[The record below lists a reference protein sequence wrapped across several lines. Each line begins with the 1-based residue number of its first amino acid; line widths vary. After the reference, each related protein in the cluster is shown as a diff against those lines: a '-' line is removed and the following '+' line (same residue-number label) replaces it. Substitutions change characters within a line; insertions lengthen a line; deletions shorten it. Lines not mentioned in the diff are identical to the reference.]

1 MKLLRQLWNDIEA
14 RGEIIKTIGFG
25 IFING
30 TYGISDGSIELFN
43 SLDILM
49 GLIGIIT
56 GIILER
62 KEKWQDI

>member
-49 GLIGIIT
+49 GFIGIIT

>member
-1 MKLLRQLWNDIEA
+1 MKLLKQLWNDIEA

>member
-43 SLDILM
+43 ALDILM
-49 GLIGIIT
+49 GLIGIVT

-62 KEKWQDI
+62 KEKWQEI

>member
-30 TYGISDGSIELFN
+30 TYGISDASIELFN

-62 KEKWQDI
+62 KEKWQEI